1 MKVVKYFEKD
11 RMPWNNAGKYF
22 TEHTPKCDD
31 KIMSN
36 KIYTSDIPDNKSGEK
51 IRWWINTK
59 EYYHTLRP
67 IITEF
72 EQTFSNSPF
81 GEPFRYVLCECLELR
96 FGFCG
101 WEYVSC
107 KHFYAHTKQEALEKF
122 YGLQTTDDLK
132 ALLENYPAISK
143 WRDAYKEKCKI
154 LTSIMH
160 CEEEYKALVKE
171 LSQRPVPTISELAR
185 NGESYGEYI
194 EKSEKLKV
202 YANAL
207 NVLGIKHENY
217 QCRI

>member
-22 TEHTPKCDD
+22 VEHTPVCDD
-31 KIMSN
+31 KITSN
-36 KIYTSDIPDNKSGEK
+36 KIYTSDIPDDKSGEK

-81 GEPFRYVLCECLELR
+81 GEPFRYVICECLELR
-96 FGFCG
+96 LGFWG
-101 WEYVSC
+101 WEYVER

-122 YGLQTTDDLK
+122 YGLQTTDDLRTLK
-132 ALLENYPAISK
+132 SNWVDLHK
-143 WRDAYKEKCKI
+143 WERDFCEKGRI
-154 LTSIMH
+154 LNEVIH
-160 CEEEYKALVKE
+160 CEEEYKTLVEE
-171 LSQRPVPTISELAR
+171 LSQRPAPIISELAR
-185 NGESYGEYI
+185 NGESYDEYI
-194 EKSEKLKV
+194 EKSERLKA

-207 NVLGIKHENY
+207 DVLGIKHENY
-217 QCRI
+217 QCRL